1 MPDGR
6 RKPACGR
13 HDLSRGCGTFVA
25 SGPHN
30 AWKCGG
36 ATGYAGCSLR
46 SVLTASLW
54 FRIQPHKRAEVL
66 SAIDA
71 LVERMRLA
79 RGCGRSRVLAD
90 VEDGNAFTV
99 ASEWS
104 DPDCAEAFFQSREF
118 QIFRGIRILLR
129 EEPTIVLDDVR
140 ARVTRLVRNHSPS

>member
-1 MPDGR
+1 MG
-6 RKPACGR
+6 
-13 HDLSRGCGTFVA
+13 VA
-25 SGPHN
+25 VR
-30 AWKCGG
+30 A
-36 ATGYAGCSLR
+36 A
-46 SVLTASLW
+46 VLTASLW
-54 FRIQPHKRAEVL
+54 FRVQPHKRAEVL

>member
-1 MPDGR
+1 MRAELGM
-6 RKPACGR
+6 G
-13 HDLSRGCGTFVA
+13 VA
-25 SGPHN
+25 TR
-30 AWKCGG
+30 A
-36 ATGYAGCSLR
+36 A
-46 SVLTASLW
+46 VLTASLW
-54 FRIQPHKRAEVL
+54 FRVQPHKRAEVL

-140 ARVTRLVRNHSPS
+140 ARVTRLVRNHNSS

>member
-1 MPDGR
+1 MRVATTR
-6 RKPACGR
+6 RGGAGHSWRPAPCNR
-13 HDLSRGCGTFVA
+13 MKILSREQVWGLQLCDA
-25 SGPHN
+25 
-30 AWKCGG
+30 
-36 ATGYAGCSLR
+36 
-46 SVLTASLW
+46 VLTASLS

-66 SAIDA
+66 SAVDA

-90 VEDGNAFTV
+90 VEDGNAFMV
-99 ASEWS
+99 ASEWA

-140 ARVTRLVRNHSPS
+140 ARVTRLVRNHSLS